1 MSESSFYEIKNRI
14 KKSIII
20 TECENLWY
28 EDQISSLILAS
39 SSYKN
44 ERQHFLKILITVS
57 HTNAIEQ
64 FQEMINMIN
73 CETIEANY
81 IDTTFVRNI
90 EAVFM
95 KNYFSKMMS
104 IDEKELT
111 STAYNSLYALNIATN
126 EKKSSTHIFRALS
139 MKRKMILKLSW
150 LQAVNSVIDWKI
162 DKIEIQNNIEIMKS
176 IEFLKKFEQNTFICF
191 SNEKSKQQLS
201 YLRVKNQSFENLSKT
216 YKEYNDVFDETETN
230 ELFFHKEKLN
240 HAIKLKK
247 EKSSSCD
254 FLYNLSE
261 HELSVFK
268 KYIDKHL
275 KNDFISRSKSSAEAS
290 ILFIKKTDE
299 SLRLC
304 VNYRELNAIVVK
316 NKYSISLITNILNR
330 LRKAKVFIKLDFREV
345 YNLLR
350 IKKKDEW
357 KIAFRTKY
365 ETFEYNV
372 LSFELLNEEVSF
384 QSYIDRTLTDFLNKF
399 CICYLNDILIYSKN
413 KKKHEKHVQQ
423 ILKALK
429 RHRLFAKLNK
439 CSFSKNWVKYLN
451 FIVTTE
457 KIVMNFSRIE
467 TITSWSILRTIK
479 KIQSF
484 FEFCNFYK
492 RFIKNYNNIARA
504 LTNATT
510 NIKFNWTNER
520 QINFQNFQQAFTK
533 VSFLK
538 HFDSEKQIK
547 LKTDA
552 SEFEIATILTQL
564 YENTHFHSMI
574 FHFKKLKQFE
584 RNYVTHNQELLTI
597 VNAFKVWKH
606 YLKEFTH
613 KIIVFCDHN
622 NLRFF
627 MSLKSL
633 IKRQTHWTEFLT
645 DFDFII
651 KHKSDKRNS
660 ANASSKRSD
669 YKSNESVTLL
679 SLFKL
684 IAITL
689 EKTRKISMN
698 TCSDLILCEMRMNN
712 TDQASEQKH
721 ESSTDEESKFRF
733 STNLIDELKK
743 YTALNEEIQ
752 KIVKEDSTNFVNKKK
767 LIFCEKNL
775 IYVSKAVRLRV
786 FRNFHD
792 SVTTDHFERNK
803 IVTSLKRWFYWS
815 KMTNFVDEYVRTC
828 DTCIRTKLSKH
839 SSHEELMSLSASN
852 RVWSNVTINFITDLS
867 KSSSYKSKNVH
878 DTIMIAVNRLIK
890 MTHYSTCSKN
900 MNSKQFAD
908 LMLKDV
914 ISHHEMSKRFISDRE
929 TLFTSHFWR
938 VLSRKL
944 KTNHRLSTSFY
955 SQTDDQTERQ
965 NQTLKQYFRK
975 VINFLQDDWVEHLS
989 LTEYSYNDSY
999 HSIIET
1005 TSFRANFEKNSIS
1018 FVLHSYHEKII
1029 SLSEK
1034 KMIKSIVKLQ
1044 DELIQRLFEAQD
1056 YQTMYYD
1063 KKHIKRQFKERD
1075 EIMLKRTNLKTKRS
1089 TKKFDVRMLRSFQ
1102 IKRIVNLQTYK
1113 LKLFKTYKM
1122 HSMFHVSLLKFYHR
1136 NKLTERM
1143 ISSSFS
1149 MKIVIQK
1156 SEKLKWEIEKILK
1169 SRKRYDK
1176 IQYLMKWKDYENT
1189 AEETSWQSI
1198 DEVENSTKLMNEFH
1212 EEHSLMSK
1220 LK

>member
-1 MSESSFYEIKNRI
+1 MSESSFYEIKNRV

-28 EDQISSLILAS
+28 EDQVSSLILAS
-39 SSYKN
+39 SSYKD
-44 ERQHFLKILITVS
+44 ERQHSLEILITVS

-64 FQEMINMIN
+64 FQEVISMID

-95 KNYFSKMMS
+95 KDYFFRMMS
-104 IDEKELT
+104 INEKELT
-111 STAYNSLYALNIATN
+111 SAAYNSLYALNIATN
-126 EKKSSTHIFRALS
+126 EKKFSTHIFRALS
-139 MKRKMILKLSW
+139 MKRKMILELSW

-162 DKIEIQNNIEIMKS
+162 DKIEIQNNIEIMKLN
-176 IEFLKKFEQNTFICF
+176 EFLKEFEQNTFICF
-191 SNEKSKQQLS
+191 SNEKSKQQLD
-201 YLRVKNQSFENLSKT
+201 YLRIKNQSSENLSKT
-216 YKEYNDVFDETETN
+216 YKEYSDVFDETEAN
-230 ELFFHKEKLN
+230 ELFFHREKLN
-240 HAIKLKK
+240 HAIELKK

-399 CICYLNDILIYSKN
+399 CICYLNDILIYSEN
-413 KKKHEKHVQQ
+413 KKKHERHVQQ
-423 ILKALK
+423 ILKALRK
-429 RHRLFAKLNK
+429 HRLFVKLDK
-439 CSFSKNWVKYLN
+439 CFFNKNWMKYLD
-451 FIVTTE
+451 FIVTIE
-457 KIVMNFSRIE
+457 KIVINSSRIK
-467 TITSWSILRTIK
+467 TIISWLISRTIK
-479 KIQSF
+479 EIQSF
-484 FEFCNFYK
+484 LEFCNFYK
-492 RFIKNYNNIARA
+492 KFIEDYSNIAKA
-504 LTNATT
+504 LINATT
-510 NIKFNWTNER
+510 NIKFNWTNEK
-520 QINFQNFQQAFTK
+520 QISFQNFQQTFIK

-538 HFDSEKQIK
+538 HFDSEKQIR

-564 YENTHFHSMI
+564 YENTHFHSMT
-574 FHFKKLKQFE
+574 FHFRKLKQFE
-584 RNYVTHNQELLTI
+584 RNYVTHDQELLAI
-597 VNAFKVWKH
+597 VNAFKVWRH

-613 KIIVFCDHN
+613 KIIVLCDHN
-622 NLRFF
+622 NLKFF
-627 MSLKSL
+627 MSSKSL
-633 IKRQTHWTEFLT
+633 TKRQAHWAEFLT

-651 KHKSDKRNS
+651 EHKSDKRNS
-660 ANASSKRSD
+660 ANASSRKSD

-679 SLFKL
+679 SLLKL

-689 EKTRKISMN
+689 KKTREISMN
-698 TCSDLILCEMRMNN
+698 TCSDLVLCEMKMNN

-743 YTALNEEIQ
+743 YIALDEKIQ
-752 KIVKEDSTNFVNKKK
+752 RIVKENSTNFVDKKE
-767 LIFCEKNL
+767 LVFCEKNL
-775 IYVSKAVRLRV
+775 IYVSEAVRLRV
-786 FRNFHD
+786 FKNFHD
-792 SVTTDHFERNK
+792 NVTTDHFERDK
-803 IVTSLKRWFYWS
+803 TVTSLKRWFYWS

-839 SSHEELMSLSASN
+839 SSHEKLMSLSVSN
-852 RVWSNVTINFITDLS
+852 KVWSNVTIDFIIDLS

-900 MNSKQFAD
+900 MNSKQFAN
-908 LMLKDV
+908 LVLKDV

-929 TLFTSHFWR
+929 TLFTFHFWK

-944 KTNHRLSTSFY
+944 ETNHRLSTSFH
-955 SQTDDQTERQ
+955 SQTNDQTKRQ
-965 NQTLKQYFRK
+965 NQTLKQYLRE
-975 VINFLQDDWVEHLS
+975 VINFLQNDWVKHLS

-1005 TSFRANFEKNSIS
+1005 TSFKANSEKNSIS
-1018 FVLHSYHEKII
+1018 FALHSYHEKII

-1034 KMIKSIVKLQ
+1034 KMIKNIVKLQ
-1044 DELIQRLFEAQD
+1044 DELIQRLFEA
-1056 YQTMYYD
+1056 
-1063 KKHIKRQFKERD
+1063 
-1075 EIMLKRTNLKTKRS
+1075 
-1089 TKKFDVRMLRSFQ
+1089 
-1102 IKRIVNLQTYK
+1102 
-1113 LKLFKTYKM
+1113 
-1122 HSMFHVSLLKFYHR
+1122 
-1136 NKLTERM
+1136 
-1143 ISSSFS
+1143 
-1149 MKIVIQK
+1149 
-1156 SEKLKWEIEKILK
+1156 
-1169 SRKRYDK
+1169 
-1176 IQYLMKWKDYENT
+1176 
-1189 AEETSWQSI
+1189 
-1198 DEVENSTKLMNEFH
+1198 
-1212 EEHSLMSK
+1212 
-1220 LK
+1220 